1 MLLGR
6 RKEDDSPDAVG
17 RVGDDAGSAVLFKN
31 HLHQVKAKAAAAGP
45 SVPGALSR

>member
-17 RVGDDAGSAVLFKN
+17 RVGDDAGSAVL
-31 HLHQVKAKAAAAGP
+31 L
-45 SVPGALSR
+45 RIICTR